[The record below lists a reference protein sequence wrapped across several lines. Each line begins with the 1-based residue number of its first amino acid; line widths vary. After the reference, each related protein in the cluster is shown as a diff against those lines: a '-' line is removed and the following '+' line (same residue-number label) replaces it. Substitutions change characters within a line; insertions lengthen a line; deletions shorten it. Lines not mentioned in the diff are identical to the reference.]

1 MELLLEKLGLE
12 PHILLAQIIN
22 FLILIFVLRRFLYK
36 PLIKFLDKRKD
47 IIEKG
52 LNDAQKAKEEL
63 SKIQTIKEEK
73 IIEVSK
79 KVFSKISYREK
90 PDGFLAVAKIKD
102 KKLADLKLS
111 ANPLLVVLEA
121 VEKPGNLGAILRTAD
136 AAGADAVII
145 NDAKT
150 DIYSPNVIRASQG
163 TVFTIAAILSSAAET
178 IEFCKNNKKIPTT

>member
-73 IIEVSK
+73 IIEGEREADKIIEKSK
-79 KVFSKISYREK
+79 KTAEQKSGLILKETQEKSEGIIKEAKQKAEEEKKEIRDLVFLVSSKILEK
-90 PDGFLAVAKIKD
+90 NIGQKE
-102 KKLADLKLS
+102 
-111 ANPLLVVLEA
+111 NE
-121 VEKPGNLGAILRTAD
+121 E
-136 AAGADAVII
+136 II
-145 NDAKT
+145 NQQL
-150 DIYSPNVIRASQG
+150 N
-163 TVFTIAAILSSAAET
+163 LL
-178 IEFCKNNKKIPTT
+178 NKKV

>member
-73 IIEVSK
+73 IIEGEREADKIIEKSK
-79 KVFSKISYREK
+79 KTAEQKSGLILKETQEKSEGIIKEAKQMAEEEKKEAKQKLKEEIRDLVFLVSSKILEK
-90 PDGFLAVAKIKD
+90 NIGQKE
-102 KKLADLKLS
+102 
-111 ANPLLVVLEA
+111 NE
-121 VEKPGNLGAILRTAD
+121 E
-136 AAGADAVII
+136 II
-145 NDAKT
+145 NQQL
-150 DIYSPNVIRASQG
+150 N
-163 TVFTIAAILSSAAET
+163 LL
-178 IEFCKNNKKIPTT
+178 NKKV

>member
-73 IIEVSK
+73 MEAKQKLKEEIRDLVFLVSSKILEKNIGQKENEEIINQQLNLLNK
-79 KVFSKISYREK
+79 KV
-90 PDGFLAVAKIKD
+90 
-102 KKLADLKLS
+102 
-111 ANPLLVVLEA
+111 
-121 VEKPGNLGAILRTAD
+121 
-136 AAGADAVII
+136 
-145 NDAKT
+145 
-150 DIYSPNVIRASQG
+150 
-163 TVFTIAAILSSAAET
+163 
-178 IEFCKNNKKIPTT
+178 